1 MVALI
6 VSLTV
11 DLAARDRAHATRSAL
26 EAALLARFAATP
38 AAELS
43 VSDALERVR
52 TMFGMTSA
60 RKLEPEPA
68 HPRHL
73 ITEPGMGY
81 RFEP

>member
-1 MVALI
+1 MIELVVFAMVALI

-11 DLAARDRAHATRSAL
+11 DLAA
-26 EAALLARFAATP
+26 
-38 AAELS
+38 ELS
-43 VSDALERVR
+43 LSDALERVR
-52 TMFGMTSA
+52 TTFGMTSA

-68 HPRHL
+68 DPRHL